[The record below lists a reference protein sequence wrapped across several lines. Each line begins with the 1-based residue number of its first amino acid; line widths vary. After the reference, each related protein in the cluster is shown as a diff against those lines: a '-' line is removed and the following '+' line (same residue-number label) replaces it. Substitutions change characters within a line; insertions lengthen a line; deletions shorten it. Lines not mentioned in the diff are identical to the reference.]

1 MLPYAKGNAT
11 FNILCHNMI
20 RSSSEST
27 LLSQISFSHNYR
39 MKFLKN

>member
-11 FNILCHNMI
+11 FNTLYHNMK
-20 RSSSEST
+20 RSSSESI

-39 MKFLKN
+39 MKLLKN

>member
-11 FNILCHNMI
+11 FNTLYHNMI

-27 LLSQISFSHNYR
+27 LLSQISFCRNYR
-39 MKFLKN
+39 MQFLKN